1 MTARQIWEGLL
12 TELSKV
18 KFETVSMDFIFA
30 LPGQSIEDLKDD
42 VDKAFYA
49 GANHIAVYPF
59 IDFAFTKQPVIDTI
73 MIQIVI
79 IHIKIICVE
88 VFCIFLLNEVRIRK
102 YTIKMGYKISV
113 KNNKTLLFVKQ
124 NWRKSKMSA

>member
-1 MTARQIWEGLL
+1 MTYSLFLL
-12 TELSKV
+12 V
-18 KFETVSMDFIFA
+18 DFC
-30 LPGQSIEDLKDD
+30 
-42 VDKAFYA
+42 
-49 GANHIAVYPF
+49 

-73 MIQIVI
+73 MIQTVIV
-79 IHIKIICVE
+79 HIKIICVE